1 MASYNLN
8 ETLKA
13 RAASQVKTDNGEVK
27 LDDVSRVKVLS
38 PGRKVFKRFIKN
50 RLAVFGTTLLVIMF
64 ILSFLGPIFY
74 PYGQKD
80 IFYRYDTL
88 NTNYASVKDNTT
100 FETNEVDPS
109 VEVESGVN
117 RKMTTNIKAMN
128 ADGKQTLFVE
138 GMNAVYEIE
147 KNSDELY
154 TLNGFA
160 DSKKIAVFG
169 SNLAEIGSFDGI
181 AKTLKY
187 NDPSVDL
194 GEAFVEAL
202 KTNCKGNKSGEFE
215 FEGTTYYFEPGSKKS
230 FTITALTQDFL
241 YEKGVAAMP
250 GAFEDAALAAVESGE
265 LFTVDGKDYIVT
277 VNEDVYTAYQ
287 VGEKKLARIYTTLG
301 IDTIEKGAAVSAEL
315 KNNALL
321 AAFGSGTFTADGKSY
336 TVKEEDGAY
345 IIKDDSGKEF
355 GELTHFI
362 IRRYNGDDTVEYE
375 LKKALAEEINAM
387 VSRGEI
393 KSAFTHAIPMQTE
406 DGRYQYDENGKLQYA
421 DTELRITQKEVGQYT
436 INCDQITYVIDTF
449 AAPSGAHILGTD
461 GDGFDVFARIMYGGR
476 ISLMVGFVVVFL
488 ECFLGIIMGGLA
500 GYYGKWVDFLI
511 MRLVDIFYC
520 LPSMPIMIILG
531 AMMDAM
537 RLDTYIRLIVMMA
550 MLGIMGWA
558 GVARLVRGQILMLR
572 EQEFMLAAE
581 ATGIRV
587 KHRIFRHLIPNVMPQ
602 LIVSATMGMG
612 GTILTESTL
621 SFLGLGV
628 KHPLAT
634 WGTIINSVSSAS
646 AMAHYA
652 YIWIPV
658 GLLICL
664 TVIAFNFVGDG
675 LRDAY
680 DPKSKQ

>member
-1 MASYNLN
+1 M
-8 ETLKA
+8 
-13 RAASQVKTDNGEVK
+13 R
-27 LDDVSRVKVLS
+27 
-38 PGRKVFKRFIKN
+38 
-50 RLAVFGTTLLVIMF
+50 
-64 ILSFLGPIFY
+64 PI
-74 PYGQKD
+74 
-80 IFYRYDTL
+80 
-88 NTNYASVKDNTT
+88 KDNTT
-100 FETNEVDPS
+100 FETSEVDPS

-117 RKMTTNIKAMN
+117 RMMTTNIKAMN
-128 ADGKQTLFVE
+128 TDGKDTLIVE
-138 GMNAVYEIE
+138 GVNAAYEIE
-147 KNSDELY
+147 KISDDLY
-154 TLNGFA
+154 TLNRFENTR
-160 DSKKIAVFG
+160 KIAVFG
-169 SNLAEIGSFDGI
+169 SNIKEYCHYDGI
-181 AKTLKY
+181 VNAVTY
-187 NDPSVDL
+187 RDGAEDL
-194 GEAFVEAL
+194 GEAFLEAL
-202 KTNCKGNKSGEFE
+202 KENCKGKEGEFE
-215 FEGTTYYFEPGSKKS
+215 YNGVLFQYKTTSKKN
-230 FTITALTQDFL
+230 FTVLALTEDFL
-241 YEKGVAAMP
+241 YEEGVTPMP

-265 LFTVDGKDYIVT
+265 LFTVDGKDYVVT
-277 VNEDVYTAYQ
+277 VNEDVYTAYE
-287 VGEKKLARIYTTLG
+287 VGEKKLGRIYTTLV
-301 IDTIEKGAAVSAEL
+301 IDTFEKGAAVPAEL
-315 KNNALL
+315 KTNALL
-321 AAFGSGTFTADGKSY
+321 AAFGSGTFTANGKNY
-336 TVKEEDGAY
+336 TVTDEEGSF
-345 IIKDDSGKEF
+345 IIRDDAGNEF

-375 LKKALAEEINAM
+375 LKKALAEEIGAM
-387 VSRGEI
+387 VERGEI
-393 KSAFTHAIPMQTE
+393 NTSFTHAIPMQTE
-406 DGRYQYDENGKLQYA
+406 DGRYQYDENGVLQYA
-421 DTELRITQKEVGQYT
+421 DSELRITQKEVGQYVV
-436 INCDQITYVIDTF
+436 NCNQITFVIDTF
-449 AAPSGAHILGTD
+449 AAPSSAHILGTD

-476 ISLMVGFVVVFL
+476 ISLLVGFVVVFL

-646 AMAHYA
+646 AMQHYA